1 MCKYFCAP
9 LISNTNVAF
18 QRGNP
23 VYYFFHELH
32 DRPNRTN
39 LSTDRHFQCYHAL
52 PDSEARIYT
61 ITARMNRN
69 ARGIY
74 LHFYLLIF
82 LTSFLHIALESHLRD
97 FSKINLLYQRLW
109 KQKQMPT
116 VLQLKAA
123 RGDKSPVVLQY
134 LQSLQ
139 DDADSN
145 IDSSAKVLNTSLLW
159 IFFLNF
165 LKSF

>member
-1 MCKYFCAP
+1 
-9 LISNTNVAF
+9 
-18 QRGNP
+18 
-23 VYYFFHELH
+23 
-32 DRPNRTN
+32 
-39 LSTDRHFQCYHAL
+39 
-52 PDSEARIYT
+52 
-61 ITARMNRN
+61 
-69 ARGIY
+69 
-74 LHFYLLIF
+74 
-82 LTSFLHIALESHLRD
+82 
-97 FSKINLLYQRLW
+97 
-109 KQKQMPT
+109 MPT

-123 RGDKSPVVLQY
+123 RSDKSPVVLQY